1 MLIELLI
8 LLGCDAQLNC
18 CSGKQRQRIR
28 CDAMRERAS
37 KSQLMQLDL
46 STCQCRRE
54 GECKCGMGME
64 REMKTEATRALL
76 NYLLQVRCQAG
87 GGRGVYVL
95 THAVLFAPAVV
106 AVVFCFVCISN
117 CHLSGRGGSTEE
129 RQEEGEGAAISVVV
143 HLVI

>member
-18 CSGKQRQRIR
+18 CSGKQRQRMR

-46 STCQCRRE
+46 STCQCR
-54 GECKCGMGME
+54 GERSVCKWGME

-87 GGRGVYVL
+87 GGRGVFVL

-106 AVVFCFVCISN
+106 AVVFCFVCISK
-117 CHLSGRGGSTEE
+117 CHLPGRGSREQ
-129 RQEEGEGAAISVVV
+129 REEGAGLQSLLLCIW
-143 HLVI
+143 